1 MESEGGSSSD
11 FDENEYCLDMGEDFL
26 DLSVKEEPMDVNKE
40 KLDSGCADSVVS

>member
-11 FDENEYCLDMGEDFL
+11 FDENEYGLDMGEDFL